1 MSYNICERCGEGNGM
16 VGGALLQCACIRRA
30 KIDCERG
37 IYPTPTPPVAETLT
51 ATEAAEID
59 YQKCLHDFRA
69 SMGNPIPD
77 DAQGGKFAVE
87 VEAPVKPKT
96 GGYATLLTW
105 MEILTALY
113 PGVFPETDEKREA
126 RRDRVWVQFNA
137 AVKQMAEDQKTQPMS
152 ATAAVAMQAEE
163 NKGKFR
169 MRVEARL
176 DELNFVSAMAWEIN
190 QKDWFKRRV
199 EELLEMLK

>member
-1 MSYNICERCGEGNGM
+1 MSYNICERCGEGNGIT
-16 VGGALLQCACIRRA
+16 LFQCACVRRA
-30 KIDCERG
+30 KIDRERG
-37 IYPTPTPPVAETLT
+37 IYPTPTPLV
-51 ATEAAEID
+51 AEID

-96 GGYATLLTW
+96 GGYATLLTS
-105 MEILTALY
+105 MEILTAFY
-113 PGVFPETDEKREA
+113 PDVFPETDEEREA
-126 RRDRVWVQFNA
+126 RRDRAWVQFNA

-199 EELLEMLK
+199 EELQEMLK